1 MKTLQCSTA
10 DSGRTIH
17 GMVYNAMKLFMEIN
31 PQLFDECSHD
41 YTEMQNTAE
50 QRNQARKSKW
60 DQLAQQANQ
69 RRNNQATPTIPTTNT
84 KGQKATLPMRIDE
97 VDPITQD
104 SQKRLD
110 ALRLQDEG
118 VNPPRPAMPEPL
130 RPRHDRNHS
139 GSGAATP
146 PVTSR
151 QNSSPA
157 VPRAG

>member
-1 MKTLQCSTA
+1 MKS
-10 DSGRTIH
+10 DGIRTIH

-50 QRNQARKSKW
+50 QRQQARKMKW

-69 RRNNQATPTIPTTNT
+69 RRNSQATPTIAITNT
-84 KGQKATLPMRIDE
+84 KGQKATTPMRIDE
-97 VDPITQD
+97 VDPLTQD

-118 VNPPRPAMPEPL
+118 SNTQRAAVPDPL
-130 RPRHDRNHS
+130 RPRQERTQS
-139 GSGAATP
+139 GGGAATP
-146 PVTSR
+146 PVNSR
-151 QNSSPA
+151 QNSSSA
-157 VPRAG
+157 TPRAG